1 MKMHNA
7 FYQHLLRSA
16 ELYAGSLLRIC
27 AMFDGGDYAMGKCE
41 WLNIF
46 PGRFDLTQPGQLNL
60 WGNEEDLF
68 VSRMYAELETV
79 YTTTCLSPHCPFGVK
94 QVQSKAI
101 TLSNPGF
108 PPPRFLPES
117 FNQWLNTDLNSTR
130 CGQRMP
136 TVPPGAMHF
145 LGNCIVQD
153 PLTGQLLQTVQAYCG
168 GMRTCPKRA
177 FCNGTP
183 PFLLVSLDVFARQA
197 IITDASQLP
206 QDVDILN
213 RS

>member
-1 MKMHNA
+1 MNTVNNRNVPTVLNVPPWGGTIMVPHLDQINLVNTCPMDNFLTIFYALMKMHNA

-27 AMFDGGDYAMGKCE
+27 AMFDGGDCAMGKCE

-101 TLSNPGF
+101 TL
-108 PPPRFLPES
+108 R
-117 FNQWLNTDLNSTR
+117 
-130 CGQRMP
+130 
-136 TVPPGAMHF
+136 
-145 LGNCIVQD
+145 
-153 PLTGQLLQTVQAYCG
+153 Y
-168 GMRTCPKRA
+168 
-177 FCNGTP
+177 
-183 PFLLVSLDVFARQA
+183 
-197 IITDASQLP
+197 
-206 QDVDILN
+206 
-213 RS
+213 